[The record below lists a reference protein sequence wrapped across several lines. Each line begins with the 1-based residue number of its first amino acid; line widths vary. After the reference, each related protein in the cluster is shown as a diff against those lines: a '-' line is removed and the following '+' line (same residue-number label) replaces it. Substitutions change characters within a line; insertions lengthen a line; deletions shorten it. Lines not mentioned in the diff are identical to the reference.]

1 MTAERKDS
9 SDLVA
14 VAAGDSTANEDA
26 RIRVNGKFGQCVE
39 NSWPDLRIPQSSR
52 QWTCDANAND
62 ENENCENANCEIES
76 EDEVN

>member
-1 MTAERKDS
+1 M
-9 SDLVA
+9 
-14 VAAGDSTANEDA
+14 
-26 RIRVNGKFGQCVE
+26 NGKFGQCLE

-76 EDEVN
+76 EDEDEVN